1 MKLFRDFLKDR
12 SGATAVTFGLMLVPI
27 LGVTGLA
34 VDYGVATNERG
45 RLQDA
50 ADAAALAGASVFTG
64 ANQQAAENRARA
76 YLKANLGAKYDAV
89 TVDFSAANQRVTVSL
104 GSQTKTMFM
113 HILDQDTMA
122 VGVNAQALAPLKPSS
137 AEINIGDM
145 YGYWAKKISII
156 VVRPGQTTEQVVGT
170 VTYEAQSKTGGNGR
184 GTGLTTKDPATSNIV
199 LGEYSKLYIK
209 MEVKKDGCNYGRYNS
224 TPSSNTVFTCK
235 DLKDSKYKK
244 YDLTLRTD
252 DPATVNHLFVD
263 GVQLKLGSTPPL
275 EDLLNCDE
283 EWHDHAWED
292 GGGFAQQDFFYQIK
306 SACKSVDGENVR
318 LTH

>member
-1 MKLFRDFLKDR
+1 MKRFRNFLKDR
-12 SGATAVTFGLMLVPI
+12 RGATAVTFGLLLVPI
-27 LGVTGLA
+27 MGVTGLA
-34 VDYGVATNERG
+34 VDYGFATNERG

-50 ADAAALAGASVFTG
+50 ADSAALAGASVFTG
-64 ANQQAAENRARA
+64 ANQLAAENRARA
-76 YLKANLGAKYDAV
+76 YLKANLGDRYDDV
-89 TVDFSAANQRVTVSL
+89 TVNFTTANQRVSVGL

-113 HILDQDTMA
+113 HLLNQDTMDI
-122 VGVNAQALAPLKPSS
+122 GVSAQALAPLKPSS
-137 AEINIGDM
+137 AEINIGNM

-156 VVRPGQTTEQVVGT
+156 VVRPGQTAEQVVGT

-184 GTGLTTKDPATSNIV
+184 GTGLTTKNPSSGNIV

-224 TPSSNTVFTCK
+224 TPSSNSVFTCK
-235 DLKDSKYKK
+235 DSTDSKYKK
-244 YDLTLRTD
+244 YDSTLKTN

-283 EWHDHAWED
+283 KWHDHAWED

>member
-1 MKLFRDFLKDR
+1 MKRFRNFLKDR
-12 SGATAVTFGLMLVPI
+12 RGATAVTFGLLLVPI
-27 LGVTGLA
+27 MGVTGLA
-34 VDYGVATNERG
+34 VDYGFATNERG

-50 ADAAALAGASVFTG
+50 ADSAALAGASVFTG
-64 ANQQAAENRARA
+64 ANQLAAENRARA
-76 YLKANLGAKYDAV
+76 YLKANLGDRYDDV
-89 TVDFSAANQRVTVSL
+89 TVNFTTANQRVSVGL
-104 GSQTKTMFM
+104 GGQTKTMFM
-113 HILDQDTMA
+113 HLLNQDTMDI
-122 VGVNAQALAPLKPSS
+122 GVSAQALAPLKPSS
-137 AEINIGDM
+137 AEINIGNM

-156 VVRPGQTTEQVVGT
+156 VVRPGQTAEQVVGT

-184 GTGLTTKDPATSNIV
+184 GTGLTTKNPSSGNIV

-224 TPSSNTVFTCK
+224 TPSSNSVFTCK
-235 DLKDSKYKK
+235 DSTDSKYKK
-244 YDLTLRTD
+244 YDSTLKTN

-283 EWHDHAWED
+283 KWHDHAWED